1 MMNMETRIA
10 IANKEIEV
18 YESFINIIPT
28 IAEVIRRFD
37 NKCINKRFTDAL
49 DKAVNNG
56 DIKNRKFYISTEYGY
71 NGQFEITVH
80 SYNDSVKEIS
90 DKEYPNHYRVDNN
103 TYTFVIPKDN
113 FEITDSG
120 NYRIKADEMI
130 CVLYEHKTNIIFSI
144 ESLQKGLIKANEM
157 ISEMKRIKAELEA
170 FEKKYSYHMRDI
182 MGVNF
187 TLRDNTSYEYRNYD
201 I

>member
-10 IANKEIEV
+10 IVNKEIEV

-37 NKCINKRFTDAL
+37 NKCINKKFTDAL

-90 DKEYPNHYRVDNN
+90 DKEYPNHYRVENN
-103 TYTFVIPKDN
+103 TYVFMIPKDN

-120 NYRIKADEMI
+120 NYRIKADA
-130 CVLYEHKTNIIFSI
+130 IIT
-144 ESLQKGLIKANEM
+144 A
-157 ISEMKRIKAELEA
+157 
-170 FEKKYSYHMRDI
+170 
-182 MGVNF
+182 VCNF
-187 TLRDNTSYEYRNYD
+187 KVIFWNYRQR
-201 I
+201 